1 MLEVYIWITRKMQKI
16 DKSKIKI
23 ILVEPQLSEN
33 IGTTARA
40 MLNFNFDNL
49 YLVSPKQNHLSL
61 RSLKASAGAD
71 QVLSKARIFDNLED
85 ALTEISYVFACTV
98 RNRDMIK
105 SACGPEELSN
115 IINTIDNK
123 SNVGI
128 LFGREK
134 SGLTN
139 EHVSYADKII
149 QIPTNSKFSSLNLAQ
164 AVVIIASEINR
175 INKNYRNNEMF
186 MSDSMPA
193 KKGEIIGFLNHLERA
208 LDVSG
213 FLRPKEKKST
223 MMINIRNIFSRIK
236 LTNQDVQTL
245 RGIITALLRWPNGYK
260 DKKILEKTK
269 LIADGKMKNKKQT
282 N

>member
-1 MLEVYIWITRKMQKI
+1 MQKI

-40 MLNFNFDNL
+40 MLNFDLNNL

-71 QVLSKARIFDNLED
+71 KILNETKIFNNLED
-85 ALTEISYVFACTV
+85 ALSEISYVFACTV
-98 RNRDMIK
+98 RKRDMIK
-105 SACGPEELSN
+105 PAYGPEGLIN
-115 IINTIDNK
+115 IINSLSSK
-123 SNVGI
+123 SNIGI

-139 EHVSYADKII
+139 EHISYADTII

-175 INKNYRNNEMF
+175 NIKNYNNNEMF
-186 MSDSMPA
+186 VSDSMPA
-193 KKGEIIGFLNHLERA
+193 KKNEIIGFFDHLERA

-213 FLRPKEKKST
+213 FLRPEEKKST
-223 MMINIRNIFSRIK
+223 MMINIRNIFSRTQ

-269 LIADGKMKNKKQT
+269 FIADGQTKNKEQT

>member
-1 MLEVYIWITRKMQKI
+1 MQKI

-40 MLNFNFDNL
+40 MLNFGLDNL
-49 YLVSPKQNHLSL
+49 YIISPKQNHLSL
-61 RSLKASAGAD
+61 KSLKASAGAD
-71 QVLSKARIFDNLED
+71 KILNKAKIFNNLED
-85 ALTEISYVFACTV
+85 ALAEISYVFACTV
-98 RNRDMIK
+98 RKRDMIK
-105 SACGPEELSN
+105 PSCGPEDLV
-115 IINTIDNK
+115 NTINSLNNK
-123 SNVGI
+123 SNIGI

-139 EHVSYADKII
+139 EHISYSDTII

-175 INKNYRNNEMF
+175 SIENYSRNEMF
-186 MSDSMPA
+186 ASDSIPA
-193 KKGEIIGFLNHLERA
+193 KKGEIIGFFNHLERA

-213 FLRPKEKKST
+213 FLRPEEKKST
-223 MMINIRNIFSRIK
+223 MMINIRNIFSRTQ

-260 DKKILEKTK
+260 DKKILDQTK
-269 LIADGKMKNKKQT
+269 LIADGETKNKEQT